1 MPASE
6 AWAPHPLRETVL
18 NIPAQLSSFPG
29 SPERPMPP
37 TVIAPD
43 VQDIGVPVVDVAR
56 DPFTKD
62 PTFVE

>member
-1 MPASE
+1 
-6 AWAPHPLRETVL
+6 
-18 NIPAQLSSFPG
+18 
-29 SPERPMPP
+29 MPP